1 MIELTPVDRDEW
13 MPRVRV
19 LVITSVA
26 EAREALDECAASD
39 IHSSINCLQ
48 IVAQRPDF
56 AEWPEGYIVR
66 LAWGRSAIAGWAD
79 ARLLGYE
86 QGRQVGPR
94 AAELSWETAECS
106 RGHGYMREAMPRIVR
121 WLVERRGMAEVRAW
135 IPVGAEAS
143 EKVAK
148 AGQLL
153 PTGRVDEGAG
163 TQLWE
168 RRAAS
173 GRRAGWQ
180 RQSGRRPC
188 ELLSPST
195 PRSPQGGGDGGG
207 REPTPI
213 STVPRR
219 RSR

>member
-1 MIELTPVDRDEW
+1 MIELTPIDKNEW

-19 LVITSVA
+19 LVMTSVA

-66 LAWGRSAIAGWAD
+66 LAWEPSAIAGWAD
-79 ARLLGYE
+79 AQLVGNE
-86 QGRQVGPR
+86 PGRQVGLR
-94 AAELSWETAECS
+94 AAELSWETADRS

-121 WLVERRGMAEVRAW
+121 WLLERRGMAEVRAW

-143 EKVAK
+143 EKVAR

-153 PTGRVDEGAG
+153 PTGRVDQGAG
-163 TQLWE
+163 TQLWK

-173 GRRAGWQ
+173 AGRAGCRRPRGRRAY
-180 RQSGRRPC
+180 
-188 ELLSPST
+188 EVLSPST
-195 PRSPQGGGDGGG
+195 PSTGGGGDGGG

-213 STVPRR
+213 S
-219 RSR
+219 